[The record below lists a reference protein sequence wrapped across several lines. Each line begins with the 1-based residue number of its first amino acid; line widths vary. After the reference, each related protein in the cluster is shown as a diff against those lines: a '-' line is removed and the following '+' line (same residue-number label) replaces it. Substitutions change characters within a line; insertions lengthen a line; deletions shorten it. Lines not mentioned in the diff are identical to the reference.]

1 VMGKTPQT
9 QPASFDPHFKVFHEL
24 MPFKVQEI
32 LLVSSLYDAYIMEE
46 DGSITTKL
54 IHEYHGLNL
63 SKAPKVHR
71 VSTGE
76 EALERIRT
84 RHFDLVITMP
94 YLGGMDAFNLGRQ
107 IKEIKPW
114 LPVILLT
121 HNLRSLFPLPPEI
134 DRRAIDDVFLWCCED
149 DLLMAIIK
157 NVEDHANVDNDTA
170 RAMVRIII
178 YVEDSPDYRS
188 LFLPAIYRE
197 VVKQTQAVLDES
209 INERHRLLR
218 MRARPKILM
227 AHSYEEALQL
237 WETYKPFVF
246 AAISDARFPRNG
258 KVDGH
263 AGERFLSLIREEVPD
278 MPLLMLSSEPQNRQ
292 RAEDIPAVFI
302 AKQSPDIH
310 KELHHFFLTYL
321 GFGDFVFRMVDG
333 SPICS
338 ASNIVEF
345 ERQLLSVPAESLQ
358 YHARCNHFSNWMM
371 ARSEVRLARSLHRD
385 FIGEI
390 EQTDAVR
397 ENIVSKIRSLRK
409 RRQQGVI
416 TGFDR
421 NDYDPEVNE
430 FVKIGTGPIGGKARG
445 LAFMWGRLQR
455 SEAEDSI
462 LTRHRV
468 VIPRSVVISA
478 DGFDD
483 FVAQNHLFFNREMSD
498 EHIADLFIDARLP
511 SWLRQD
517 LEALLQHCDFPLSVR
532 SSSLL
537 EDGQFRPYAG
547 LYSTY
552 FLTNNHEDFSE
563 RFEQLETAIKLV
575 YASTWFESP
584 QAFSRGIGSGSREDS
599 MAVIIQ
605 ELVGANHG
613 GRWYPS
619 ISGVAQ
625 SHNYYPVQNML
636 PAEGIAHIALG
647 IGKTVV
653 EGERNLRFSPAH
665 PQKLIQFSTV
675 EDILENCQRQL
686 YALDMSDTAC
696 LNRFNANLARY
707 DVQAVAS
714 DRPVGL
720 LASTYIPEENRIRD
734 VDMPGVKILTFAQ
747 VLKYSLY
754 PLAEILSE
762 LLLMGRQGM
771 GSEVE
776 IEFAVQL
783 GETLDQSTF
792 YLLQIRP
799 MVTGGE
805 RADVGICEHEI
816 EQSIIYST
824 QSLGHGRIANITDIL
839 FIKPETFE
847 PAATRQIAR
856 EIGEFNR
863 GLQAEGRHYLLI
875 GPGRW
880 GTNDHWLGIPVQWS
894 DISSVLAIV
903 EVRSDLLRAD
913 PSQGSHFFQ
922 NITSLGIPYI
932 TVDEK
937 NHRDKEGNG
946 DRIDWDWLLNFEIH
960 RDGSW
965 VRHLRLQYPLTVKC
979 EGPESTGIV
988 LYREDLIN
996 STCTTED

>member
-1 VMGKTPQT
+1 MAVHPNN
-9 QPASFDPHFKVFHEL
+9 PPPSFDPHFKVFHEL
-24 MPFKVQEI
+24 MPFKIQEI

-76 EALERIRT
+76 EALDRIKS

-107 IKEIKPW
+107 IKQIKPG

-121 HNLRSLFPLPPEI
+121 HNLRSLYPLPPGF
-134 DRRAIDDVFLWCCED
+134 DRQVIDDVFLWCCED

-170 RAMVRIII
+170 KAMVRVII

-237 WETYKPFVF
+237 WETYKPYVF
-246 AAISDARFPRNG
+246 AAISDARFPQGGR
-258 KVDGH
+258 VEPR
-263 AGERFLSLIREEVPD
+263 AGVRFLSLIREQVPD
-278 MPLLMLSSEPQNRQ
+278 MPLLMLSSEAENRQ

-310 KELHHFFLTYL
+310 KELHQFFLTYL
-321 GFGDFVFRMVDG
+321 GFGDFVFRMPDG
-333 SPICS
+333 TPICS
-338 ASNIVEF
+338 ASSIVEF
-345 ERQLLSVPAESLQ
+345 ERELASVPDESLR
-358 YHARCNHFSNWMM
+358 YHALCNHFFNWMM

-385 FIGEI
+385 FIGDI
-390 EQTDAVR
+390 EQIDVVR
-397 ENIVSKIRSLRK
+397 ENIVTKVRSLRK
-409 RRQQGVI
+409 IRQQGVI

-421 NDYDPEVNE
+421 EKYDPDVNE

-455 SEAEDSI
+455 SDGDDSI
-462 LTRHRV
+462 LARHRV
-468 VIPRSVVISA
+468 AIPRSVVISA

-483 FVAQNHLFFNREMSD
+483 FIAQNNLLLSADMSD

-517 LEALLQHCDFPLSVR
+517 LEALLRHCDFPLSVR

-552 FLTNNHEDFSE
+552 FLTNSHEDFSE
-563 RFEQLETAIKLV
+563 RLSQLETAVKLV

-584 QAFSRGIGSGSREDS
+584 QAFSRGVGSGGREDS

-605 ELVGANHG
+605 ELVGGNHHS
-613 GRWYPS
+613 RWYPAV
-619 ISGVAQ
+619 SGVAQ
-625 SHNYYPVQNML
+625 SHNYYPVQDML
-636 PAEGIAHIALG
+636 PDEGIAHIALG

-653 EGERNLRFSPAH
+653 EGERTLRFSPAH

-675 EDILENCQRQL
+675 EDILANCQRQL
-686 YALDMSDTAC
+686 YALDMTDPDC
-696 LNRFNANLARY
+696 LNRFNANLTRY
-707 DVQAVAS
+707 DVQEAAT

-720 LASTYIPEENRIRD
+720 LASTYIAEENRIRD
-734 VDMPGVKILTFAQ
+734 VDMAGVKILTFAQ
-747 VLKYSLY
+747 ILKYSIY
-754 PLAEILSE
+754 PLGEILSE
-762 LLLMGRQGM
+762 LLKIGRHGM

-783 GETLDQSTF
+783 GPTLDQSIF

-799 MVTGGE
+799 MVTGSE

-824 QSLGHGRIANITDIL
+824 QSLGHGRFANITDII
-839 FIKPETFE
+839 FVKPDVFE
-847 PAATRQIAR
+847 PAATRDIAR
-856 EIGEFNR
+856 EIGEINR
-863 GLQAEGRHYLLI
+863 ELQVENRHYLLI

-880 GTNDHWLGIPVQWS
+880 GTGDHWLGIPVQWV
-894 DISSVLAIV
+894 DISSVQAIV

-922 NITSLGIPYI
+922 NITSLGIPYL

-937 NHRDKEGNG
+937 NHGAGGNG
-946 DRIDWDWLLNFEIH
+946 DRIDWDWLCGLAPH
-960 RDGSW
+960 RDGRW
-965 VRHLRLQYPLTVKC
+965 VRHVRLSYPLTIKC

-988 LYREDLIN
+988 LYREDLVN
-996 STCTTED
+996 SICTTED

>member
-1 VMGKTPQT
+1 MVVNPTMFPT
-9 QPASFDPHFKVFHEL
+9 SFDPHFKVFHEL

-46 DGSITTKL
+46 DGSITTRL

-63 SKAPKVHR
+63 SKAPKVTR

-76 EALERIRT
+76 EALAAVKAKKY
-84 RHFDLVITMP
+84 DLVITMP
-94 YLGGMDAFNLGRQ
+94 YLAGMNAFNLGRQ
-107 IKEIKPW
+107 IKETHPY

-121 HNLRSLFPLPPEI
+121 HNLRSLFPLPPGM
-134 DRRAIDDVFLWCCED
+134 DRKSIDDVFLWCCED

-170 RAMVRIII
+170 RAMVRVII

-197 VVKQTQAVLDES
+197 VVRQTQAVLDES

-237 WETYKPFVF
+237 YKTYKPFVF
-246 AAISDARFPRNG
+246 AVISDARFPQKGVVEGR
-258 KVDGH
+258 
-263 AGERFLSLIREEVPD
+263 AGERFLAKIREQVPD
-278 MPLLMLSSEPQNRQ
+278 LPLLMLSSEKENKR
-292 RAEDIPAVFI
+292 RAEEIPAVFI

-310 KELHHFFLTYL
+310 RELHDFFLTYL
-321 GFGDFVFRMVDG
+321 GFGDFVFRMPDG

-345 ERQLLSVPAESLQ
+345 ERELGQVPDECLQ
-358 YHARCNHFSNWMM
+358 YHALRNHFSNWMM

-385 FIGEI
+385 FIGNI
-390 EQTDAVR
+390 NQIDAMR
-397 ENIVSKIRSLRK
+397 KNIVSKIRSLRK
-409 RRQQGVI
+409 LRQQGVI

-421 NDYDPEVNE
+421 DKYDSEINE
-430 FVKIGTGPIGGKARG
+430 FVKIGEGPIGGKARG
-445 LAFMWGRLQR
+445 LAFMWGCLQQPE
-455 SEAEDSI
+455 SDASV
-462 LTRHRV
+462 LARHPV
-468 VIPRSVVISA
+468 TIPRSAVISA
-478 DGFDD
+478 QGFDD
-483 FVAQNHLFFNREMSD
+483 FVSQNHLYFSAEMSD

-511 SWLRQD
+511 SWLRQE
-517 LEALLQHCDFPLSVR
+517 LEAFLLHIDFPLSVR

-552 FLTNNHEDFSE
+552 FLTNKHEDFNE
-563 RFEQLETAIKLV
+563 RLGQLETAVKMV

-584 QAFSRGIGSGSREDS
+584 QAFSRGIGSGGREDS

-605 ELVGANHG
+605 ELVGADYQ
-613 GRWYPS
+613 GRWYPAV
-619 ISGVAQ
+619 SGVAQ
-625 SHNYYPVQNML
+625 SHNYYPVQDMR

-647 IGKTVV
+647 VGKTVV

-686 YALDMSDTAC
+686 YALEMENSDC
-696 LNRFNANLARY
+696 LNRYNANLTRY
-707 DVQAVAS
+707 DVQEVAG
-714 DRPVGL
+714 DLPVGL
-720 LASTYIPEENRIRD
+720 LASTYVPEEHRIRD
-734 VDMPGVKILTFAQ
+734 VNMAGVKILTFAQ
-747 VLKYSLY
+747 ILKYSLY
-754 PLAEILSE
+754 PLGEILSE
-762 LLLMGRQGM
+762 LLAIGRAGM

-783 GETLDQSTF
+783 GQTLDQSTF

-805 RADVGICEHEI
+805 RADVGICDHEI

-824 QSLGHGRIANITDIL
+824 QSLGHGRISSITDLI
-839 FIKPETFE
+839 FVKPDTFD
-847 PAATRQIAR
+847 PAATRDIAR
-856 EIGEFNR
+856 EIGGVNR
-863 GLQAEGRHYLLI
+863 
-875 GPGRW
+875 
-880 GTNDHWLGIPVQWS
+880 
-894 DISSVLAIV
+894 
-903 EVRSDLLRAD
+903 
-913 PSQGSHFFQ
+913 
-922 NITSLGIPYI
+922 
-932 TVDEK
+932 
-937 NHRDKEGNG
+937 
-946 DRIDWDWLLNFEIH
+946 
-960 RDGSW
+960 
-965 VRHLRLQYPLTVKC
+965 RLQEIGRAHV
-979 EGPESTGIV
+979 
-988 LYREDLIN
+988 
-996 STCTTED
+996 